1 MIGARLAIYP
11 MTDRFVDVILSAVR
25 AMETDGMT
33 VQTDSLGTLLIG
45 EEARVFEAVR
55 TAFKQAATYEGH
67 MVMTLHLSRGCPG
80 EPEGYCDPQGR
91 PMR

>member
-1 MIGARLAIYP
+1 MIGCRLAIYP
-11 MTDRFVDVILSAVR
+11 MTDRFVEVILSAVR
-25 AMETDGMT
+25 AMEMDGMT

-45 EEARVFEAVR
+45 KEADVFEAVR
-55 TAFKQAATYEGH
+55 SAFKQAATHGSH

-91 PMR
+91 PMK